1 MQIAL
6 ATSFMMKEEY
16 SNALEAIKIIQDYD
30 FSKHTKLIPLLIDRQ
45 NMTRL
50 NEMFIYSKLKNNK
63 KMEDVLKIIQ
73 DENNPEILENA
84 HMILLLN
91 KGNKTCLKQLCIL
104 LNEKA
109 ESKMIL
115 ACSNIHYAI
124 KREYQK
130 LK

>member
-30 FSKHTKLIPLLIDRQ
+30 FSKHIKLNKSYIPLLIDRQ

-63 KMEDVLKIIQ
+63 KMEDVLKII
-73 DENNPEILENA
+73 
-84 HMILLLN
+84 
-91 KGNKTCLKQLCIL
+91 
-104 LNEKA
+104 
-109 ESKMIL
+109 
-115 ACSNIHYAI
+115 
-124 KREYQK
+124 
-130 LK
+130 